1 MIDKN
6 NMVFR
11 SKVSGVILNS
21 IDQVL
26 LVQINEYKENEW
38 NVPGGGVEE
47 GESDEEALLR
57 ELSEE
62 LGTEKFNILL
72 KSSIINRYDF
82 PDELIEK
89 IISEGKNYRG
99 QEQVQFVVRF
109 LGNDSDIHIQ
119 TEEIRKY
126 KWVSQNNLDEY
137 LLFPNQLENIKS
149 VLREYQKID

>member
-1 MIDKN
+1 
-6 NMVFR
+6 MVFR

-26 LVQINEYKENEW
+26 LVQINEYRENEW

-149 VLREYQKID
+149 VLSEYQKID